1 MRLRERLGRWRHA
14 ALGNAAARAQAG
26 GSPIRFAWDHPLPDA
41 AIHGR
46 TAVVDGWLLDVPPG
60 TEVVVLHDGRLAAAT
75 SARHVRPDV
84 AAGADG
90 VCGFHV
96 EVRLAD
102 VPPGGRATLTLGVRV
117 PGDRSVRLLTE
128 RSVRIPDPAPLPY
141 EDAFR
146 NAEQRGVVLG
156 RGDVYGSGPPIGE
169 ASPEM
174 LDIAR
179 RHAGRRVLD
188 LGCGAGPYAL
198 ALARSGHEV
207 HGVEYAAG
215 TAALARATGLSILR
229 ADARRLPFADRSVD
243 TVLAVE
249 VLEHVPAPA
258 HAVAECA
265 RIARRGLVVSVPNAA
280 VIPHLFPWGVVPW
293 HLLEATHVNF
303 FSAGSLET
311 LLRRGFPHV
320 EVGFY
325 ARTYRFPD
333 APPLYAHLFAVASH
347 HPLGA

>member
-1 MRLRERLGRWRHA
+1 MRLRKRLGRWRDA
-14 ALGNAAARAQAG
+14 ALGEPAASGPTDGPA
-26 GSPIRFAWDHPLPDA
+26 IRFAWDHPLPDA

-46 TAVVDGWLLDVPPG
+46 TAIVDGWLLDAPAG
-60 TEVVVLHDGRLAAAT
+60 TEVVVLGDGRLLAAT
-75 SARHVRPDV
+75 AARHVRPDV
-84 AAGADG
+84 AAGLDG

-96 EVRLAD
+96 EVPLAD
-102 VPPGGRATLTLGVRV
+102 AVAGDRVTLTLGIRT
-117 PGDRSVRLLTE
+117 PGAASVRLLTE
-128 RSVRIPDPAPLPY
+128 RAVHLAPTTLPY

-146 NAEQRGVVLG
+146 DAERRGAVLG
-156 RGDVYGSGPPIGE
+156 RGDVYGSGPPVAE

-188 LGCGAGPYAL
+188 LGCGAGPYGA
-198 ALARSGHEV
+198 ALARTGHEV
-207 HGVEYAAG
+207 HGVEYAAA
-215 TAALARATGLSILR
+215 TAALARATGLSVLR

-249 VLEHVPAPA
+249 VLEHVPAPEE
-258 HAVAECA
+258 AVAECA
-265 RIARRGLVVSVPNAA
+265 RVARRGLVVSVPNAA

-311 LLRRGFPHV
+311 LLRRAFPHV
-320 EVGFY
+320 MVGFY

-347 HPLGA
+347 EPSSA